1 MLPTDLSFLK
11 EEKKEEA
18 EEEEQKPA
26 PPQQAPGVRPVPP
39 EWTQPG

>member
-11 EEKKEEA
+11 EEKEGEEEKEEKKS
-18 EEEEQKPA
+18 EA
-26 PPQQAPGVRPVPP
+26 PPQAPGVRPVPP